1 MPLKTKPTLDDLC
14 AAMSRFLV
22 GLEQADLDTLAELFD
37 RVSVKPGKA
46 SALAPI
52 IMAEIDRRDAAT
64 VSTRGA
70 TPEGVELT
78 SEHEC
83 CHRAG
88 PTSPWRLLRSARMPT
103 WPVRSRSAWR
113 PSPFSPPDA
122 R

>member
-52 IMAEIDRRDAAT
+52 IMAEIDRRGRRNRRYPRSDAGG
-64 VSTRGA
+64 R
-70 TPEGVELT
+70 
-78 SEHEC
+78 
-83 CHRAG
+83 
-88 PTSPWRLLRSARMPT
+88 
-103 WPVRSRSAWR
+103 
-113 PSPFSPPDA
+113 
-122 R
+122 